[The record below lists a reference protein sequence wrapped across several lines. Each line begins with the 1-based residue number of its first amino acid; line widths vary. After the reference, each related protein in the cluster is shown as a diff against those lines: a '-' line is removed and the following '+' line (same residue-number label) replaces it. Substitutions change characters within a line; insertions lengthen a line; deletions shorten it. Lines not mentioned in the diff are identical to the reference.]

1 MNKKFTSGL
10 IALSLGLSISGMAV
24 AQDKLIVYTSMKE
37 SLIGALKAK
46 FNEKYPDIAM
56 DYQSAGAGKLMAKIA
71 TEKESGQ
78 IMADV
83 IWTSEVPDFFN
94 MKETGM
100 LETYISPEVENII
113 NPIPDFDGSF
123 TPIRL
128 GTLGIAY
135 NTRFVKKE
143 PPAQWADILTPQFKG
158 AFGIA
163 NPALNIY
170 NNPVNKFVFNF
181 IGLSNQLNVNLSAQG
196 VTIDHC
202 EGVFNIQ
209 PTPPAEL
216 LVQGKA
222 LLASRPSEIEF
233 VNQGGIPGIV
243 KRRSYLGE
251 VIDYSVHIGDQ
262 ELRVQKG
269 RRDPLLNEGESCQIQ
284 FTKLHWYPA
293 E

>member
-170 NNPVNKFVFNF
+170 NNPVNKFVPNF

>member
-135 NTRFVKKE
+135 NTRFVKEE

>member
-170 NNPVNKFVFNF
+170 NNQVNKFVFNF

>member
-233 VNQGGIPGIV
+233 VNQGRIPGIV

>member
-243 KRRSYLGE
+243 KRRSYLSE

>member
-1 MNKKFTSGL
+1 M
-10 IALSLGLSISGMAV
+10 
-24 AQDKLIVYTSMKE
+24 
-37 SLIGALKAK
+37 
-46 FNEKYPDIAM
+46 
-56 DYQSAGAGKLMAKIA
+56 
-71 TEKESGQ
+71 
-78 IMADV
+78 
-83 IWTSEVPDFFN
+83 
-94 MKETGM
+94 
-100 LETYISPEVENII
+100 
-113 NPIPDFDGSF
+113 
-123 TPIRL
+123 
-128 GTLGIAY
+128 
-135 NTRFVKKE
+135 
-143 PPAQWADILTPQFKG
+143 
-158 AFGIA
+158 
-163 NPALNIY
+163 
-170 NNPVNKFVFNF
+170 FNF

-209 PTPPAEL
+209 PMPPAEL